1 MTIILHLLT
10 TYAIFSL
17 FFILLASLGGLI
29 LHIFQKYRKSK
40 WNLTRLEYFFIS
52 FIIGIVTYLVLSYII
67 TFFHIFNF
75 YTIYL
80 PLIALSLIYILILYR
95 ERKFHNLWI
104 WIKAF
109 IRTNSGAFFKY
120 ILIIAIAFL
129 MQLLMFLPIV
139 MENIQLSY
147 GDPYFWT
154 KQVLYLEKYSVTNYN
169 DMGISYP
176 WGFVLFCGGS
186 LLISPDFVT
195 TFYFMKLSFF
205 PFLNIYLIVIFSLT
219 KRLFK
224 KKYLVFFCLF
234 AVLSNIYFVSR
245 TMAFLS
251 SSIADLLILIS
262 LLIYLTN
269 VPKFFMGFVVSGT
282 FLLNPV
288 YSIYF
293 VMALI
298 LYYSIKLYNYQGKKK
313 VVIKEFSSIFLVS
326 IMGLIIYGLSAIL
339 IYHFDLIIFY
349 NLFLSYFS
357 IQSITIP
364 DVPIYIQDWNLLYNI
379 LEIPYL
385 IVFFGFPILA
395 ITSKFKKSKNIM
407 FRDFIYFIKGAGIL
421 TYLFIFILP
430 LIIHSR
436 FFDIFYP
443 RVLEIFLPCLIFLT
457 IFSLETFES
466 IISKLW
472 LKLKFLQVKIRNWK
486 NKNRFVN
493 KYFKVP
499 ILSSIFFG
507 ILLILSNFYTH
518 INLKVDYR
526 YEDSIMDCIFYI
538 QDNISSNSN
547 IGVNRFGETDF
558 YLSHS
563 PAALLYIYDLSYFPS
578 EDHLSF
584 SEFTNFIQMNEIH
597 YFIIRL
603 SSYNVSFNED
613 FLNFSFTW
621 LGGGTNAIKFQVF
634 GT

>member
-298 LYYSIKLYNYQGKKK
+298 LYYSIKL
-313 VVIKEFSSIFLVS
+313 
-326 IMGLIIYGLSAIL
+326 
-339 IYHFDLIIFY
+339 
-349 NLFLSYFS
+349 
-357 IQSITIP
+357 
-364 DVPIYIQDWNLLYNI
+364 
-379 LEIPYL
+379 
-385 IVFFGFPILA
+385 
-395 ITSKFKKSKNIM
+395 KN
-407 FRDFIYFIKGAGIL
+407 
-421 TYLFIFILP
+421 
-430 LIIHSR
+430 
-436 FFDIFYP
+436 
-443 RVLEIFLPCLIFLT
+443 
-457 IFSLETFES
+457 
-466 IISKLW
+466 
-472 LKLKFLQVKIRNWK
+472 
-486 NKNRFVN
+486 
-493 KYFKVP
+493 
-499 ILSSIFFG
+499 
-507 ILLILSNFYTH
+507 
-518 INLKVDYR
+518 
-526 YEDSIMDCIFYI
+526 
-538 QDNISSNSN
+538 
-547 IGVNRFGETDF
+547 
-558 YLSHS
+558 
-563 PAALLYIYDLSYFPS
+563 
-578 EDHLSF
+578 
-584 SEFTNFIQMNEIH
+584 
-597 YFIIRL
+597 
-603 SSYNVSFNED
+603 
-613 FLNFSFTW
+613 
-621 LGGGTNAIKFQVF
+621 FQVYSLF
-634 GT
+634 Q

>member
-1 MTIILHLLT
+1 MAIILHLLI
-10 TYAIFSL
+10 TYVIFSL

-29 LHIFQKYRKSK
+29 LHILQKYRKSE

-80 PLIALSLIYILILYR
+80 PLIALSSIYILILYR

-104 WIKAF
+104 WIKGF

-120 ILIIAIAFL
+120 ILIIAIVFL
-129 MQLLMFLPIV
+129 MQFLMFLPIV
-139 MENIQLSY
+139 MESIQLSY

-154 KQVLYLEKYSVTNYN
+154 KQVLYLEKYSVINYN

-205 PFLNIYLIVIFSLT
+205 PFLNIYLIVIFLFT

-269 VPKFFMGFVVSGT
+269 IPKFFMGFVVSGT

-326 IMGLIIYGLSAIL
+326 IMGLIVYGLSAIL
-339 IYHFDLIIFY
+339 IYHFDLLIFY
-349 NLFLSYFS
+349 NLFLSFFS

-364 DVPIYIQDWNLLYNI
+364 NVPIYIQDWNLTYNI

-430 LIIHSR
+430 LIIHTS
-436 FFDIFYP
+436 FFDMFYP

-518 INLKVDYR
+518 VNLKVDYR

-563 PAALLYIYDLSYFPS
+563 PAALLYNYDLSYFPS

-584 SEFTNFIQMNEIH
+584 SEFTNFIQMNEIQ

>member
-154 KQVLYLEKYSVTNYN
+154 KQVLYLEKYSVINYN

-186 LLISPDFVT
+186 LLISPDFIT

-205 PFLNIYLIVIFSLT
+205 PFLNIYLIVIFLFT

-518 INLKVDYR
+518 VNLKVDYR

>member
-466 IISKLW
+466 IFSKLW

-518 INLKVDYR
+518 VNLKVDYR